1 MTFMLIPDSGVV
13 ENLTW
18 KTDILTSYNG
28 TEQRLSLIEEP
39 RISMTAT
46 FFLTEDQQITLGRE
60 IDARIKTVTVV
71 PQWQYSARLTIGT
84 GAGGTR
90 IYFDKT
96 VMSLNDGQ
104 YVSLIDLRTK
114 EIYDYTIA
122 NVETDGVTLNETLE
136 VSVDNN
142 FIVMPAILAT
152 VKSNTS
158 RWNTITGDATL
169 EFDSHE
175 EPTFVG
181 EGNSATLTTL
191 GGIPVVTETFLSGRS
206 DSRVY
211 DFEILDNEIG
221 KREYRSRDAFARI
234 VGDRTFVFERYSSP
248 EKMEWWRLFLNTAK
262 GAWKPIYISTQ
273 LSDFITPNNSTADD
287 DFILID
293 DLNYVYSEA
302 FGAIEIE
309 YGDGSVSYH
318 TIDNGNPDPIPVI
331 VGEPFE
337 TDYVSIA
344 PQNQPGVT
352 ILGIDTGRVTAQFE
366 VQIDWF
372 HPDGSKNT
380 DNSHALDMDFYDAG
394 GLVVT
399 NNTFSTF
406 NDTAGGV
413 VTDVLDPLTRDV
425 RVRSRNQSTFGWTA
439 PDGDG
444 FATALV
450 SELRLVLG
458 SDLHDVGGLTY
469 KALSISPNLPNDDK
483 VEDIVRVSYLLKAR
497 MDDTVKLTH
506 DHRDTLVSLN
516 ITSTAQ
522 G

>member
-1 MTFMLIPDSGVV
+1 MAFMLIPESGV
-13 ENLTW
+13 EEELSW
-18 KTDILTSYNG
+18 KTDILISYNG

-39 RISMTAT
+39 RVRLKAS
-46 FFLTEDQQITLGRE
+46 FFLNQSDRRKIERE
-60 IDARIKTVTVV
+60 INERIKTVSVV
-71 PQWQYSARLTIGT
+71 PVWQYTARLAAST
-84 GAGGTR
+84 GSGGTR
-90 IYFDKT
+90 IYFSQGS
-96 VMSLNDGQ
+96 MSLNDGQ
-104 YVSLIDLRTK
+104 YVALIDLRTK
-114 EIYDYTIA
+114 EVYSHTIA
-122 NVETDGVTLNETLE
+122 NVETDGVTLNETLTTD
-136 VSVDNN
+136 VDRN
-142 FIVMPAILAT
+142 FIVMPAMLAT
-152 VKSNTS
+152 IDGANYGWQIVTGE
-158 RWNTITGDATL
+158 ITL
-169 EFDSHE
+169 SFDSYE
-175 EPTFVG
+175 DNLLLDEN
-181 EGNSATLTTL
+181 NSVTLTTL
-191 GGIPVVTETFLSGRS
+191 NGLPVITETFLEGTG
-206 DSRVY
+206 D
-211 DFEILDNEIG
+211 DKLFEFEVLDNEIG
-221 KREYRSRDAFARI
+221 KREYRTRHTLVRTQ
-234 VGDRTFVFERYSSP
+234 GDRTFTLDRYRQTD
-248 EKMEWWRLFLNTAK
+248 KIQWWRKFLNTVK
-262 GAWKPIYISTQ
+262 GAWKPFYISTQ
-273 LSDFITPNNSTADD
+273 LEDLVTPNNSSAADD
-287 DFILID
+287 YILID
-293 DLNYVYSEA
+293 DLDYEYSEA
-302 FGAIEIE
+302 FGAIEIL

-450 SELRLVLG
+450 SEVRFVLG
-458 SDLHDVGGLTY
+458 SDLHDVDGVTY
-469 KALSISPNLPNDDK
+469 KALSIDPALPDDSK
-483 VEDIVRVSYLLKAR
+483 VENIVRVSYLLKAR
-497 MDDTVKLTH
+497 MADTVVLNH
-506 DHRDTLVSLN
+506 DHRDTEVS
-516 ITSTAQ
+516 ITILSTNE